1 MTTSC
6 CGRKEGV
13 RYLVDDVG
21 QRVQAHDAL
30 LQVAAAR
37 ELEELLQAVASPP
50 RLVAVVV
57 QPQVRRHVSVRSYQ
71 VTLETR

>member
-1 MTTSC
+1 MA
-6 CGRKEGV
+6 GG
-13 RYLVDDVG
+13 RYLLDDVG

-37 ELEELLQAVASPP
+37 ELEELLQAVARPP

-57 QPQVRRHVSVRSYQ
+57 
-71 VTLETR
+71 